1 MQQKQSS
8 RTPWLTIIL
17 VLVVLSI
24 FSVIIAGAI
33 GLFLGVGSASE
44 SVKIGNV
51 AVIPVEGPI
60 VTTQSTGLG
69 QRESVSDDVIALIE
83 KAKKDASIKAIV
95 FAINSPGGSPV
106 ASDEIATAITSANKT
121 TVAWIRDLGASGAFW
136 IATATDHIVANPASF
151 TGSIG
156 VIGSYLEFGNFL
168 ADYNVTY
175 RRLTAG
181 KYKDM
186 GSPFKTMTPEEQ
198 QLFQQSLDEL
208 HTGFINAVAENRKLP
223 AETVRTLATGQFYT
237 GLQAKK
243 LGLVDELGGKKEVE
257 AYLKQQLKT
266 DITFVPFKKPK
277 SFFER
282 IAESFSNTGFSVGQ
296 GIGASLKDETDVKA
310 TV

>member
-1 MQQKQSS
+1 MQQKQPS

-33 GLFLGVGSASE
+33 GLFLGVGSTE
-44 SVKIGNV
+44 TVKIGNV

-60 VTTQSTGLG
+60 VTTSGAGLG
-69 QRESVSDDVIALIE
+69 KREVVSDDIIRLIE
-83 KAKKDASIKAIV
+83 KAEKDTTIKAIV

-106 ASDEIATAITSANKT
+106 ASDEIAAAIKTTNKT
-121 TVAWIRDLGASGAFW
+121 SVGWIRDLGASGAFW
-136 IATATDHIVANPASF
+136 IATATDHVIANPASF

-168 ADYNVTY
+168 SDYNVTY

-198 QLFQQSLDEL
+198 ALFQQSLDEL
-208 HTGFINAVAENRKLP
+208 HTGFINAVAENRKLSP
-223 AETVRTLATGQFYT
+223 DVVRNLATGQFYT
-237 GLQAKK
+237 GLQAKN
-243 LGLVDELGGKKEVE
+243 LGLVDELGGRKEVV

-266 DITFVPFKKPK
+266 DITLVPFKKPK

-282 IAESFSNTGFSVGQ
+282 LAESFSNTGFSVGQ
-296 GIGASLKDETDVKA
+296 GIGEGLKGEADTKVM
-310 TV
+310 V

>member
-1 MQQKQSS
+1 MQQKQPS

-24 FSVIIAGAI
+24 FSVIIAGGI
-33 GLFLGVGSASE
+33 GLFLGAGSAAE
-44 SVKIGNV
+44 TVKIGNV

-60 VTTQSTGLG
+60 VTTPSAGLG
-69 QRESVSDDVIALIE
+69 KREVISDDIIRLIE
-83 KAKKDASIKAIV
+83 KAEKDTTIKAIV

-106 ASDEIATAITSANKT
+106 ASDEIAAAIKTTNKT
-121 TVAWIRDLGASGAFW
+121 SVGWIRDLGASGAFW
-136 IATATDHIVANPASF
+136 IATATDHVIANPASF

-168 ADYNVTY
+168 SDYNVTY

-198 QLFQQSLDEL
+198 ALFQQSLDEL
-208 HTGFINAVAENRKLP
+208 HTGFINAVAENRKLSP
-223 AETVRTLATGQFYT
+223 ETVRNLATGQFYT
-237 GLQAKK
+237 GLQAKN
-243 LGLVDELGGKKEVE
+243 LGLVDELGGRKEVV

-266 DITFVPFKKPK
+266 DITLVPFKKPK

-282 IAESFSNTGFSVGQ
+282 LAESFSNTGFSVGQ
-296 GIGASLKDETDVKA
+296 GIGESLKGEADTKV